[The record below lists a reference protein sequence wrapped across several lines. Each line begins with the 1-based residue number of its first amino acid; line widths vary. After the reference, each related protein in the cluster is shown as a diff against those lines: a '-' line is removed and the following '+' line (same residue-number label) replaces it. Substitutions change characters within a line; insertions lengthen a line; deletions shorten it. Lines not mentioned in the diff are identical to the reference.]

1 VTGHSGHCDWTAGTI
16 FNIFDKYMYIIFGK
30 FVTGGTNVNFINYT
44 YIKEVSRFPADRPMG
59 D

>member
-1 VTGHSGHCDWTAGTI
+1 VTGHSDHCDGTAGTI
-16 FNIFDKYMYIIFGK
+16 FNIIDKYVIFGK

>member
-1 VTGHSGHCDWTAGTI
+1 MTGHSDHCDGTAGTI
-16 FNIFDKYMYIIFGK
+16 FNIIDKYVIFGK